1 MVLKQLDKNV
11 DFIGKYDDTNTKEKL
26 KSYLIN
32 NLPLN
37 KKIVVLCVG
46 SDRSTGDSL
55 GPLVGSFLTG
65 DCYISHENIE
75 IWGTL
80 ENPLHAKNINKI
92 TKKIKND
99 NTDDVC
105 VIVIDACL
113 DTYDSVGSIRVSQGP
128 TQPNSWI
135 KKNISKVGDFYIN
148 MVVNVR
154 GYREF
159 QVLQS
164 TKLSVVLKG
173 ADLIAD
179 AITEALSN
187 LKVENKLQ

>member
-1 MVLKQLDKNV
+1 MVLKQLDKNINFV
-11 DFIGKYDDTNTKEKL
+11 GKYNDMKTKEKL
-26 KSYLIN
+26 KSYLIS

-37 KKIVVLCVG
+37 KKIIILCVG

-55 GPLVGSFLTG
+55 GPLVGSFLIGESYTSRN
-65 DCYISHENIE
+65 DIE

-80 ENPLHAKNINKI
+80 EKPLHAKNINKVI
-92 TKKIKND
+92 KKIKQD
-99 NTDDVC
+99 NSDDVC
-105 VIVIDACL
+105 TIVVDACL
-113 DTYDSVGSIRVSQGP
+113 DTYDSVGNIRVSKSP
-128 TQPNSWI
+128 SQPHSWI

-148 MVVNVR
+148 MVVNV
-154 GYREF
+154 GGFREF

-187 LKVENKLQ
+187 LKVENKMQ